1 MFRVPPTI
9 KIGFSMGGHPSAIQ
23 APLPVTILK
32 FLTPVECTKEQYF
45 AVWGK
50 MTGQPNEVTQV

>member
-1 MFRVPPTI
+1 
-9 KIGFSMGGHPSAIQ
+9 MGGHPSGIQ

-50 MTGQPNEVTQV
+50 MTGQPNEVTQVKLNLC